1 MTTTKNTGAA
11 LVVDS
16 LTVDYGSGPVVT
28 DASFTARAGTVT
40 TIIGPNGSGKSTLLR
55 CVAAL
60 SRPRQG
66 TVTLEG
72 RDLHRISNKELSLE
86 LAMLPQTAVAP
97 EGLTVADLVARGRQ
111 PHQRWYRQWSRD
123 DEQVVLDSM
132 RQLNVDQLADRPL
145 DELSGG
151 QRQRAWIAMC
161 LAQQTPIIL
170 LDEPT
175 THLDIAHAVEILET
189 VEELARAGRTVVMVL
204 HDLGLAARYSDQI
217 VVVAHGTTSG
227 IGAPDEILTPGL
239 IHSAFGLD
247 AHVFPDPVDGGMT
260 IVPALKQRTPLT
272 DDARTN
278 TVP

>member
-1 MTTTKNTGAA
+1 MTATEKTGAA

-16 LTVDYGSGPVVT
+16 LTVDYGNGPVVT
-28 DASFTARAGTVT
+28 EASFTAESGTVT

-60 SRPRQG
+60 SRPRHG
-66 TVTLEG
+66 TVSLEG
-72 RDLHRISNKELSLE
+72 RDLHRISHKELATE

-132 RQLNVDQLADRPL
+132 RQLNVNQLADRPL

-170 LDEPT
+170 LDELT

-189 VEELARAGRTVVMVL
+189 VEELARAGRTVIMVL

-217 VVVAHGTTSG
+217 VVLADGKTSG
-227 IGAPDEILTPGL
+227 IGAPETILTPSL
-239 IHSAFGLD
+239 IHEAFGLD
-247 AHVFPDPVDGGMT
+247 AHVFPDPVDGGIT
-260 IVPALKQRTPLT
+260 IVPALKQRAPVT
-272 DDARTN
+272 DGARAN
-278 TVP
+278 TMP